1 MTTILQLTLNGI
13 LLGGFYASMVLGFS
27 LTWGV
32 MGVINLAHGEF
43 LMLGAFLAWLLFNPQ
58 RTDVAISL
66 PGSEISLPVLA
77 LAGVWIFLALSF
89 VSYRFGLRRLASRSG
104 RGLISLVMGG
114 AVTGVLYWVWRDVF
128 SLAPIDPFVS
138 IPAVMLVL
146 FSFGYLLQKHLIN
159 RVVERPHLI
168 TLLIT
173 FGISVILTNLALLV
187 FSGDP
192 RQVILTY
199 RPNVNVAGVTVP
211 TTRTFVFG
219 VALLIMLALHLFLQR
234 TRTGKSIRAAA
245 QHKMA
250 ARTVGI
256 DIYETYALAFGISIA
271 LVGAA
276 GAMISPL
283 QAVWAVMGPPFTL
296 KAFTITALGGLGRI
310 QGAMLGGLVLGLAE
324 SFIGFYVGTG
334 WGVAT
339 AFILLVLI
347 LILRPRGLLGGELP
361 AEVQ

>member
-1 MTTILQLTLNGI
+1 MTTFLQLTLNGI
-13 LLGGFYASMVLGFS
+13 LLGGFYAVMVLGFS
-27 LTWGV
+27 VIWGV
-32 MGVINLAHGEF
+32 IGVINLAHGEF
-43 LMLGAFLAWLLFNPQ
+43 LMLGAFLGWLLFNPG
-58 RTDVAISL
+58 RTDVAITL
-66 PGSEISLPVLA
+66 PGSETSIPVLA
-77 LAGVWIFLALSF
+77 LAGLWIFLALSF
-89 VSYRFGLRRLASRSG
+89 VLYRFGLRRVVSRLWRS
-104 RGLISLVMGG
+104 LISLAVGG
-114 AVTGVLYWVWRDVF
+114 AATGALYWLWRDVF

-138 IPAVMLVL
+138 IPAVMLAL
-146 FSFGYLLQKHLIN
+146 FSLGYLLQKHLIN

-173 FGISVILTNLALLV
+173 FGISVILTNIALLV

-211 TTRTFVFG
+211 TTRSFVF
-219 VALLIMLALHLFLQR
+219 VAGLLIMLGLHLFLQR

-256 DIYETYALAFGISIA
+256 DIYETYALAFGLSVA

-296 KAFTITALGGLGRI
+296 KAFAITALAGLGRI
-310 QGAMLGGLVLGLAE
+310 RGVLFGGLVLGLAE
-324 SFIGFYVGTG
+324 SFIGYRFGLG

-339 AFILLVLI
+339 SFILLVLI
-347 LILRPRGLLGGELP
+347 LILRPQGLLGGQLP